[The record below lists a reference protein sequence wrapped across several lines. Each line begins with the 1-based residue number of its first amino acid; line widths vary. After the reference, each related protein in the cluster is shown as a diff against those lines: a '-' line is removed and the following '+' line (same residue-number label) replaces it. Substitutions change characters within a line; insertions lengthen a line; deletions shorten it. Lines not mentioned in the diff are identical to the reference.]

1 MSQSSKEKIFI
12 GSFIHSNECGELIVI
27 DRGMIH
33 VKNGKVFISQYL
45 FIFNLLK
52 IHNETIYVSHNI
64 FNIIPDINVL
74 FVKLY
79 IYLCL
84 DLQYNNKPEFK

>member
-1 MSQSSKEKIFI
+1 MSQSSEKIFI

-52 IHNETIYVSHNI
+52 ISIYVFHNI
-64 FNIIPDINVL
+64 FNVILDINVL

-79 IYLCL
+79 IYLCV
-84 DLQYNNKPEFK
+84 DLQYNNKPELK

>member
-1 MSQSSKEKIFI
+1 MSRSSEEKIFI
-12 GSFIHSNECGELIVI
+12 GSFIHSNERGELIVV

-33 VKNGKVFISQYL
+33 VKNGKVFINIYL
-45 FIFNLLK
+45 FLIFY
-52 IHNETIYVSHNI
+52 ITIYLSHNI
-64 FNIIPDINVL
+64 FNIMPDINLL

-84 DLQYNNKPEFK
+84 DLQYNNKSKLKL